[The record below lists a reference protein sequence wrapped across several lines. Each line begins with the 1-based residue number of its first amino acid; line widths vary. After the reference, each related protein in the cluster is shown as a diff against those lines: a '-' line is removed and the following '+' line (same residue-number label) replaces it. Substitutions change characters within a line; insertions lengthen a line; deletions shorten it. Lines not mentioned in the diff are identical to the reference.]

1 MEAEAIASIEKELE
15 QKREIKER
23 VVDSRRIGT
32 DASAGEPSG
41 PIPIRILDEGPNILH
56 PATPEDILAIRQ
68 RLPAGVMDGLSE
80 IVFGLGRAAQTE
92 GEDADIWDLDPIT
105 NRAGHEIL
113 PGYHLG
119 WLWGLY
125 ESPAGRI
132 TLHAVVVDPAARN
145 PMPTRLFSSFRFY
158 PPSFMKWPTTSIT
171 LARIARGRWLASDKE
186 KVEHFAKQRQH
197 EWTQS
202 CVVPYLEEAYPQD
215 VADLLAWLEA
225 HGKIRFSLG
234 ELIADSR
241 AYIIFPV
248 EQAVESLIKD
258 VTQGVGE
265 VERLFN
271 FARDLKTADLYERAQ
286 EVIDHILVQAPGHE
300 DALELRARTW
310 VFQKRYAEAVSLAF
324 HVIRLNPRNWLAR
337 GTLAWAYEG
346 LEDWEKVIETTMESL
361 ALFEDDLDKRAALAR
376 RCMAYWRLGRRDES
390 DADLR
395 ILQGAKRGAGY
406 RIKWILRERAK
417 NSMQKPVTA

>member
-1 MEAEAIASIEKELE
+1 
-15 QKREIKER
+15 
-23 VVDSRRIGT
+23 
-32 DASAGEPSG
+32 
-41 PIPIRILDEGPNILH
+41 
-56 PATPEDILAIRQ
+56 
-68 RLPAGVMDGLSE
+68 MDGLSE
-80 IVFGLGRAAQTE
+80 ILLSLGRPTQLE
-92 GEDADIWDLDPIT
+92 GEDASISDPDPIT
-105 NRAGHEIL
+105 NRAGHEML

-119 WLWGLY
+119 WIWGSY
-125 ESPAGRI
+125 DSPASRI
-132 TLHAVVVDPAARN
+132 TLHAVVIDPAARN
-145 PMPTRLFSSFRFY
+145 PMPTRTFFKLQILSTFVHEVAHHFDYTR
-158 PPSFMKWPTTSIT
+158 
-171 LARIARGRWLASDKE
+171 RIARGRWLASDKE

-248 EQAVESLIKD
+248 EQAVEELIKG
-258 VTQGVGE
+258 VTQGIGE
-265 VERLFN
+265 VERLLN

-286 EVIDHILVQAPGHE
+286 EVIDHILLQGAWPRR
-300 DALELRARTW
+300 RARTSREHI
-310 VFQKRYAEAVSLAF
+310 FQKRYAEAVSLAF
-324 HVIRLNPRNWLAR
+324 QVIALNPGNWLAR

-346 LEDWEKVIETTMESL
+346 LGDWERVIETNTESL
-361 ALFEDDLDKRAALAR
+361 ALFEDDLDKRRALAM
-376 RCMAYWRLGRRDES
+376 RCMAYWRLGLRDES

-395 ILQGAKRGAGY
+395 ILQGAKRGAGC

-417 NSMQKPVTA
+417 NSIQKPVTA